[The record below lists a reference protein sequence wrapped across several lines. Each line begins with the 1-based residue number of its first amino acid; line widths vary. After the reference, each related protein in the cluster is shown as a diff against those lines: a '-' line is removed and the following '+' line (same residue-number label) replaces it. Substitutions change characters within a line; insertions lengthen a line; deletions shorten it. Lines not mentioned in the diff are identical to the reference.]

1 MNRLLDNGI
10 NVITDKNNRRTLIG
24 LVALAVVTTIGLVIF
39 TVYGARYVSL
49 HQFRSQPFLY
59 LVPHERV
66 IGPAGLFPGTLFT
79 AFGYSFQ
86 PPWVGVDSRIQT
98 RSLSG
103 LIFQSGQV
111 FQVRNPALVI
121 DWRSELTRPG
131 NTYVLDKLKAAFGS
145 TCCETNYAIVE
156 RILSASPAQA
166 HFLQSAKQS
175 MAIGILLTYK
185 SAYVNAD
192 TVEIVAFR
200 SRRVKGFQIGNPTR
214 SKSVRLV
221 VFPRDGSELWMDI
234 SSSSAG
240 LRQEEIDRIIA
251 SIRRQSN

>member
-1 MNRLLDNGI
+1 M
-10 NVITDKNNRRTLIG
+10 ITDKSNRRTVTG
-24 LVALAVVTTIGLVIF
+24 LVVLAIITTIGLVIF

-49 HQFRSQPFLY
+49 HQFRSKPFLY
-59 LVPHERV
+59 LVPQERV
-66 IGPAGLFPGTLFT
+66 IGLADFYPGTLFT
-79 AFGYSFQ
+79 AFGYTFL

-103 LIFQSGQV
+103 LLFQAGQV

-121 DWRSELTRPG
+121 DWLSELTRPG
-131 NTYVLDKLKAAFGS
+131 NTYVLDKLKAVFGNS
-145 TCCETNYAIVE
+145 CCETNYAIVE
-156 RILSASPAQA
+156 RILSASPEQS

-175 MAIGILLTYK
+175 MALGILLTYK
-185 SAYVNAD
+185 SAYVSED
-192 TVEIVAFR
+192 TIEIFSFR
-200 SRRVKGFQIGNPTR
+200 SRRVQGFQLGNPAR

-221 VFPRDGSELWMDI
+221 VFPKDGTELWMDI

-251 SIRRQSN
+251 SLRRQSN